1 MSLTRKLDLR
11 KLRQTHNVT
20 QQRLAELTD
29 YPQSFISQ
37 MECGRVSVPD
47 QFMKKLEEVLGIK
60 DFEPF
65 LVSEIQELPES
76 VAEEISEDKKTIARL
91 LSMIERRDEQISQ
104 LVSENTRLTQELF
117 NIYNPKPKI
126 ELIQSCEL

>member
-1 MSLTRKLDLR
+1 MGLTRKLDLR
-11 KLRQTHNVT
+11 KLRQAHNVT
-20 QQRLAELTD
+20 QQRLAEITD

-37 MECGRVSVPD
+37 MECGKVNVPD

-60 DFEPF
+60 DFEPY
-65 LVSEIQELPES
+65 LIGDNQMLPETM
-76 VAEEISEDKKTIARL
+76 AEEISEDKKTIARL

-117 NIYNPKPKI
+117 NIYNSRP
-126 ELIQSCEL
+126 QNG

>member
-1 MSLTRKLDLR
+1 MGLTRKLDLR

-37 MECGRVSVPD
+37 MECGRVNVPD
-47 QFMKKLEEVLGIK
+47 QFLKKLEEILGIK

-65 LVSEIQELPES
+65 LVDDIQIPEAVSEEM
-76 VAEEISEDKKTIARL
+76 AEDKKTIARL
-91 LSMIERRDEQISQ
+91 LDMLERRDEQISH
-104 LVSENTRLTQELF
+104 LVMENSRLTQELF
-117 NIYNPKPKI
+117 NIYNSRPKN
-126 ELIQSCEL
+126 ES

>member
-1 MSLTRKLDLR
+1 MGLTRKLDLK
-11 KLRQTHNVT
+11 KLRQAHNVT
-20 QQRLAELTD
+20 QQRLAEITD

-37 MECGRVSVPD
+37 MECGKVNVPD

-60 DFEPF
+60 DFEPY
-65 LVSEIQELPES
+65 LVGDKQMLPETM
-76 VAEEISEDKKTIARL
+76 AEEISEDKKTIARL

-117 NIYNPKPKI
+117 NIYNSRP
-126 ELIQSCEL
+126 QNG

>member
-1 MSLTRKLDLR
+1 MGLTRKLDLR
-11 KLRQTHNVT
+11 KLRQAHNVT
-20 QQRLAELTD
+20 QQRLAEITD

-37 MECGRVSVPD
+37 MECGKAAVPD

-60 DFEPF
+60 DFEPY
-65 LVSEIQELPES
+65 LIGDNQMLPETM
-76 VAEEISEDKKTIARL
+76 AEEIAEDKKTIARL

-117 NIYNPKPKI
+117 NIYNSRP
-126 ELIQSCEL
+126 QND